1 MVKKARM
8 MRPKRAAKV
17 AHPVNKRDVAAHVVI
32 GHAVAVAVSV
42 VQAAAAAVT
51 IIVSHVRTVW
61 AAEMVAMLPV
71 VRVAAKS
78 ICAATVDHEVPDDS
92 IVAVAISVADVV
104 VAAAAAVDRVVHVAT
119 TKVANSSRAV
129 VVMCRKVV
137 GMISVRLCHVVVEIN
152 VPDEHRVER

>member
-17 AHPVNKRDVAAHVVI
+17 AHPANKRDVAAHVVI
-32 GHAVAVAVSV
+32 GHAAAVAVSV
-42 VQAAAAAVT
+42 VQAAAVT
-51 IIVSHVRTVW
+51 TIVSHVRTVW
-61 AAEMVAMLPV
+61 AAETVAMLPV

-104 VAAAAAVDRVVHVAT
+104 VAAAAVDRVVHVAT
-119 TKVANSSRAV
+119 TKVANNSRAV

-137 GMISVRLCHVVVEIN
+137 AMISVRLCHVVVAIN
-152 VPDEHRVER
+152 VPDEHRAER